1 MLVLIKV
8 NVLNYKTV
16 KIHKYVQVLVA
27 ENLSFHNVR
36 LLGHNG
42 TSKPVKVPILSL
54 ALLAAVAGKL
64 TARTTFKVLSFFGW
78 LLTVRTNTVY
88 TGTAHNH
95 IVVTIVTINGVQN
108 FTKNCL
114 FAQRQQ
120 VRISWAW
127 CWIFRRHQVCDYH
140 NQDWYFPVPLHTQN
154 YLNPAGPLLA
164 KLNLVFQLTS
174 FPGTAC
180 VSS

>member
-8 NVLNYKTV
+8 NVLNYKTKK

-78 LLTVRTNTVY
+78 LL
-88 TGTAHNH
+88 
-95 IVVTIVTINGVQN
+95 
-108 FTKNCL
+108 
-114 FAQRQQ
+114 
-120 VRISWAW
+120 S
-127 CWIFRRHQVCDYH
+127 
-140 NQDWYFPVPLHTQN
+140 
-154 YLNPAGPLLA
+154 
-164 KLNLVFQLTS
+164 
-174 FPGTAC
+174 
-180 VSS
+180 

>member
-8 NVLNYKTV
+8 NVLNYKTL
-16 KIHKYVQVLVA
+16 KIHKYVQVFVA

-78 LLTVRTNTVY
+78 LLYKSSKKKTGHFQSFFIIFFRPPPPPPLTLYLKKKSRKSTNKKNL
-88 TGTAHNH
+88 ASA
-95 IVVTIVTINGVQN
+95 TID
-108 FTKNCL
+108 L
-114 FAQRQQ
+114 
-120 VRISWAW
+120 
-127 CWIFRRHQVCDYH
+127 
-140 NQDWYFPVPLHTQN
+140 
-154 YLNPAGPLLA
+154 
-164 KLNLVFQLTS
+164 
-174 FPGTAC
+174 
-180 VSS
+180 